1 MDLTADYTFN
11 APQQKVWD
19 LLMNTDAVGGC
30 LPGCRGLKPLGEDRY
45 EVDLSVAVA
54 AIAGSFS
61 GTVTLANQQ
70 PPNSYTLLVEGSG
83 RQGFVKGQAV
93 ITLHPDGE
101 QTRVHVEATADAG
114 GMIARLGQRLLEG
127 VGRMTMDKFY
137 ACLAGK
143 VA

>member
-1 MDLTADYTFN
+1 MELAADYTFN

-19 LLMNTDAVGGC
+19 LLMNTEAVGSC
-30 LPGCRGLKPLGEDRY
+30 LPGCRGLTPLGEDRY
-45 EVDLSVAVA
+45 EVELAVAVA
-54 AIAGSFS
+54 AIAGSFK

-70 PPNSYTLLVEGSG
+70 APDSYTLLVEGSG
-83 RQGFVKGQAV
+83 RQGFVKGQAG

-101 QTRVHVEATADAG
+101 QTRVHVQATADAG

-143 VA
+143 V